1 MFVSASP
8 DGANRQAMEA
18 CARTKIPMAGTGGS
32 GVALTQNMGCNVLS
46 ASGTTGTT
54 NRTRAVAFTTAL
66 AKYWK
71 IKYMPVIGNTGENV
85 ASKAEGNIWKRI
97 NFRGIM
103 MTSLPAF
110 IAMALCLACSKIP
123 GCGSLSDVFDTLVN
137 SIPIVI
143 CAIAAK
149 QVSGLDGSCCR
160 YCSRHSGSGWRNT
173 GRTDHRNPGRCAC
186 LLYQCVLFPSQCAGD
201 DS

>member
-1 MFVSASP
+1 
-8 DGANRQAMEA
+8 
-18 CARTKIPMAGTGGS
+18 MAGTGGS
-32 GVALTQNMGCNVLS
+32 GVALTRNMGCNVLS

-71 IKYMPVIGNTGENV
+71 IKYMPVIGNTGENA

-110 IAMALCLACSKIP
+110 IAWHFAWRVARFQ
-123 GCGSLSDVFDTLVN
+123 DVEVCQMYL
-137 SIPIVI
+137 IH
-143 CAIAAK
+143 
-149 QVSGLDGSCCR
+149 L
-160 YCSRHSGSGWRNT
+160 
-173 GRTDHRNPGRCAC
+173 
-186 LLYQCVLFPSQCAGD
+186 
-201 DS
+201 